1 MQAICNLKYSLPK
14 KVPIAFHN
22 GSNFIHFIIKELVKE
37 FEKQLACLGE
47 ITENN
52 TTFAVPIKEEVTR
65 IDKNEEEITKN
76 ISYRL

>member
-1 MQAICNLKYSLPK
+1 M
-14 KVPIAFHN
+14 
-22 GSNFIHFIIKELVKE
+22 KE